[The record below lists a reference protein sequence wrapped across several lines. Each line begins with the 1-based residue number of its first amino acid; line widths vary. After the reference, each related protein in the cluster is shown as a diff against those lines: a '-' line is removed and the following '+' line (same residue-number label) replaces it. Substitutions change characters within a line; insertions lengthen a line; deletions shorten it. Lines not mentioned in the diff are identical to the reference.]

1 MGRQCRAMFDLWAP
15 EHSVLREK
23 VLEHAFLTELSKA
36 LLLDMRTP
44 FEVLRSEFDG
54 FGYDVVIEA
63 KGILR
68 HVQLKATRVG
78 GKRAHVD
85 VGLSLASKPGG
96 CVIWFMVDE
105 RTLAIGP
112 FYWLGGRPG
121 EKIPALGDRVTRH
134 TRGHGERAA
143 LRQVTKGK
151 FERMESIRDLAT
163 AMFGNQDHEHD
174 ALLRAHLAERSL
186 HLNRIDVPAS
196 LTWRRSIEFA
206 HMIDGYE
213 LLRAADLG
221 DPMEYQAQTWAEAQ
235 RTGKWVGTALELWAA
250 LFLEHRREHLGGA
263 VGIVLQP
270 SDNALLDELCR
281 SLSKRLADLS
291 GAKP

>member
-1 MGRQCRAMFDLWAP
+1 MFDLWAP

-23 VLEHAFLTELSKA
+23 VLEHTFLAELSKA

-63 KGILR
+63 KGVLR

-105 RTLAIGP
+105 LTLAIGP

-121 EKIPALGDRVTRH
+121 EKMPALGDKVTRH

-143 LRQVTKGK
+143 LRQVTKGR
-151 FERMESIRDLAT
+151 FERMDSIRDLAT
-163 AMFGNQDHEHD
+163 AMFGAQSDEHD
-174 ALLRAHLAERSL
+174 ALLRAHLAERGL
-186 HLNRIDVPAS
+186 RMNRIDVPAS
-196 LTWRRSIEFA
+196 LTWSRSVEFA
-206 HMIDGYE
+206 HVIDGYE
-213 LLRAADLG
+213 LVRSAGLG
-221 DPMEYQAQTWAEAQ
+221 DPMEYQAQARARAEQA
-235 RTGKWVGTALELWAA
+235 GKWAGTALELWAA
-250 LFLEHRREHLGGA
+250 LFLEHRREHLGGTI
-263 VGIVLQP
+263 GLVLEP

-281 SLSKRLADLS
+281 ALSKQLVDLS
-291 GAKP
+291 GAMP

>member
-1 MGRQCRAMFDLWAP
+1 MTRQCRAMFDLWAS

-36 LLLDMRTP
+36 LLLDIRTP

-78 GKRAHVD
+78 GKRAYVD
-85 VGLSLASKPGG
+85 VGLSLTNKPGG

-105 RTLAIGP
+105 RNLAIGP

-121 EKIPALGDRVTRH
+121 EKMPALGDRVTRH
-134 TRGHGERAA
+134 TRGKGERAA

-151 FERMESIRDLAT
+151 FKRLESIRDLAM
-163 AMFGNQDHEHD
+163 AMFGTEGSEHD
-174 ALLRAHLAERSL
+174 ALLRTHLAKRGLKMSEL
-186 HLNRIDVPAS
+186 GVPATLAWS
-196 LTWRRSIEFA
+196 RSIEFA
-206 HMIDGYE
+206 HLIDGYE
-213 LLRAADLG
+213 LVRAAGLG
-221 DPMEYQAQTWAEAQ
+221 DPIEYQAGARGKAEQTGEWA
-235 RTGKWVGTALELWAA
+235 GTVLELWAS

-263 VGIVLQP
+263 IGIVLPPEDDQI
-270 SDNALLDELCR
+270 LDQLCR
-281 SLSKRLADLS
+281 ALVVRLAE
-291 GAKP
+291 AKLG